1 MNMNNAHITV
11 EVVTPKRLP
20 YPSYKPRVPTMR
32 LTLHSHPL
40 EHPEC
45 TKIRSFDT
53 RSERGFRKRLKQLRE
68 ERDFIN
74 SGGF

>member
-1 MNMNNAHITV
+1 MNESHITI
-11 EVVTPKRLP
+11 EVVSPKRRP
-20 YPSYKPRVPTMR
+20 YPTYKPRQATMR

-40 EHPEC
+40 DNPQSVI
-45 TKIRSFDT
+45 IRSFDT
-53 RSERGFRKRLKQLRE
+53 RSERGFRKRLKELRK

>member
-1 MNMNNAHITV
+1 MNMNNSHITI
-11 EVVTPKRLP
+11 EVVTPKRKP
-20 YPSYKPRVPTMR
+20 YATYKPRQATMR

-40 EHPEC
+40 DDPQSV
-45 TKIRSFDT
+45 KIRSFDT
-53 RSERGFRKRLKQLRE
+53 RSERGFRKRLKELRK